1 MRGVFSE
8 KMGEILFCYGTGPS
22 NDHSAADDPGRVEKE
37 HEKRVILPVW
47 NGVFK
52 TCEFFKRG
60 RVEFYSKKDP
70 QRQQHCAQADQDDSS
85 LQVMFSAFRIQLF
98 RRCPRPF
105 IFTVLIFSFHNGL
118 I

>member
-1 MRGVFSE
+1 MRNPDVKSDRR
-8 KMGEILFCYGTGPS
+8 S
-22 NDHSAADDPGRVEKE
+22 RSEKE
-37 HEKRVILPVW
+37 HEKRVILPVLD
-47 NGVFK
+47 GVFK

-70 QRQQHCAQADQDDSS
+70 QRQQHCAQANQDDSS
-85 LQVMFSAFRIQLF
+85 LQVMLSAFRIQLF